1 MHFLKSEFG
10 LVVNLIIVIN
20 FIQLIP
26 ELSMRFRLN
35 IGLLFLFL
43 VLKNTLIF
51 SQDNNIKEA
60 NIRTIKMNSLIAI
73 GFVNPAFEF
82 GISEKKSIQLES
94 LGIFYPSGFWGI
106 DGRPLTVVAT
116 WIEGRHYF
124 INTTR
129 GLYLGLNTGCAYYR
143 TSKDKGYWDNH
154 IIQFGAA
161 IMIGASIGYK
171 YVINDKFCID
181 FSYGNGWNASNYE
194 GWNNETGTR
203 NVRLNWSHDFL
214 PLYKGGILICYS
226 F

>member
-1 MHFLKSEFG
+1 MRNLSYGLIVLVALLHSSLICYSQYKKIDFKETHF
-10 LVVNLIIVIN
+10 I
-20 FIQLIP
+20 
-26 ELSMRFRLN
+26 
-35 IGLLFLFL
+35 
-43 VLKNTLIF
+43 
-51 SQDNNIKEA
+51 
-60 NIRTIKMNSLIAI
+60 TIKVNSLLAI
-73 GFVNPAFEF
+73 GFINPAFEF

-124 INTTR
+124 INTRR

-171 YVINDKFCID
+171 YIINNKISID

-203 NVRLNWSHDFL
+203 NVGLNWSHDFL
-214 PLYKGGILICYS
+214 PAYKGGILICYS